1 MGHQP
6 HEVLAVFDDI
16 KTFPLD
22 TPAVRP
28 LDMMPVEVRG
38 QRLVMVRDP
47 LGVIEGTA
55 LLVPDPILMVVF
67 EMANGETPLGEMAQR
82 LTMMTGQIIP
92 VGVFESAIK
101 QLDEALLLQSDR
113 FAEAL
118 KAKYAEW
125 NAATVRPY
133 KIYQVPSGD
142 RLKMMKE
149 LGEEFRRHKMSS
161 ISPPEHLE
169 LPKGAVVGVVSPHID
184 FQRGGELY
192 AWAYKAL
199 KEYGT
204 SPKTYIVLGTSHRM
218 GTHRFIATRKNYDTP
233 LGAIDTDQA
242 MMDELATEFGGEL
255 FENEFLHRDEH
266 TIELQAMYLRH
277 TFPDTP
283 IRMVPILVTPFDDL
297 LEEDGTPRADAEI
310 TAFVAA
316 LRKVLDKHGDN
327 VAVIAGVDLS
337 HCGPEF
343 GDELPNTPDRQKEI
357 RLGDELSLEKA
368 TALDADGFFETFR
381 PDQNERKVCSI
392 GTVWVM
398 LEAMKGRAEG
408 KLLKYNQAVS
418 PDNATLVSFAA
429 MAFSKV
435 GAEVKP
441 PSRIILLR

>member
-1 MGHQP
+1 MF
-6 HEVLAVFDDI
+6 ENI
-16 KTFPLD
+16 KTYPLE
-22 TPAVRP
+22 TPALRP
-28 LDMMPVEVRG
+28 LELMPVEVRG
-38 QRLVMVRDP
+38 QRLIMVRDP

-55 LLVPDPILMVVF
+55 LLAPDPILMVLF
-67 EMANGETPLGEMAQR
+67 EMANGETPVGEMAQR

-92 VGVFESAIK
+92 AGIFESAIK

-113 FAEAL
+113 FAAAL
-118 KAKYAEW
+118 KAKYEAW
-125 NAATVRPY
+125 NAATTRPY
-133 KIYQVPSGD
+133 RIYQAPGAD

-149 LGEEFRRHKMSS
+149 LGEEFRRHKMSA
-161 ISPPEHLE
+161 ISPPENLE
-169 LPKGAVVGVVSPHID
+169 LAKGAVVGVVSPHID

-204 SPKTYIVLGTSHRM
+204 GAKTFIVLGTSHRS
-218 GTHRFIATRKNYDTP
+218 GTHRFVATRKNYDTP

-242 MMDELATEFGGEL
+242 ILDELATEFGGEL

-283 IRMVPILVTPFDDL
+283 IRMVPILVPSFDDL
-297 LEEDGTPRADAEI
+297 LDEEGTPRADEEI

-316 LRKVLDKHGDN
+316 LRRILDKHGDN

-343 GDELPNTPDRQKEI
+343 GDEEPNTPERQKEI

-368 TALDADGFFETFR
+368 VALDADGFFETFR
-381 PDQNERKVCSI
+381 PDFNSRKVCSI

-398 LEAMKGRAEG
+398 LEVMKGRAEG

-418 PDNATLVSFAA
+418 PDQNTLVSFAA